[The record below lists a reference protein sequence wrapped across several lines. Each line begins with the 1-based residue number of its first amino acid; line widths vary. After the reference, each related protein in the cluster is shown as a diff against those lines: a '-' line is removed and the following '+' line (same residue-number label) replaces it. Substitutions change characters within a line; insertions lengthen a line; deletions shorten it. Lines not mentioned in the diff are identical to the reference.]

1 MHRELEASEVRY
13 RTLFETMAQGV
24 VYQDGEGR
32 IISANPAAERILG
45 LTTDQMRGHDLDG
58 SSLAGGR

>member
-1 MHRELEASEVRY
+1 MVDHITERTRAEEALKLSEEKY

-24 VYQDGEGR
+24 VYQDADGR

-45 LTTDQMRGHDLDG
+45 LT
-58 SSLAGGR
+58 